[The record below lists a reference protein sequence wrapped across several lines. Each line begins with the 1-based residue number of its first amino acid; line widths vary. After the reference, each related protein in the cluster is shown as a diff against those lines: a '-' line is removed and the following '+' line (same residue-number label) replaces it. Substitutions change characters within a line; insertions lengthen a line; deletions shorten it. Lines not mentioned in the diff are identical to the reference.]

1 MPVSTFKKPTF
12 ILKYT
17 PEVSL
22 LIEILE
28 PERLSSGD
36 YLLILWKRN
45 NKGSQIPWES
55 EKDASL
61 IILELG
67 KFWNLGNLG
76 PVRSEVD
83 QPVMLDCPD
92 IDSMPEARFN
102 WFKVTQDGDRQLL
115 RSNGKYFVIKAEA
128 GD

>member
-1 MPVSTFKKPTF
+1 MKFSCRSVWAPEI
-12 ILKYT
+12 ILLFCENEITKG
-17 PEVSL
+17 PE
-22 LIEILE
+22 
-28 PERLSSGD
+28 
-36 YLLILWKRN
+36 
-45 NKGSQIPWES
+45 IPWES
-55 EKDASL
+55 EKEISL

-128 GD
+128 AN